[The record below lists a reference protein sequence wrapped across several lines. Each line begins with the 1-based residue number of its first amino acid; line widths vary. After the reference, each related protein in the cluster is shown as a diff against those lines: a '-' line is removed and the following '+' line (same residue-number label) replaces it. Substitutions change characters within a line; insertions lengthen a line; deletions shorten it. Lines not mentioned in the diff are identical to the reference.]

1 MSYTKYSVGRIN
13 KLRKTISMP
22 QDIKVI
28 APAVVLIIVVAIAGA
43 YALNKKS
50 TSQTNDLASSQL
62 MTETKDMVVST
73 PSYDQIVNDI
83 SADTN
88 AEEAEAETDI
98 DSAVNAEAGTDDSII
113 NATGKEN
120 YESKF

>member
-1 MSYTKYSVGRIN
+1 
-13 KLRKTISMP
+13 MP

-50 TSQTNDLASSQL
+50 TSQTNDLAGSQL

-88 AEEAEAETDI
+88 AEEAEAEKDI